1 MCTAC
6 DHLQVVWPIRTAGEL
21 STALGVVQANV
32 ADGTLR
38 DESDEGMRGLSDNEP
53 WPDYIELRLRC
64 CACGTRFKLTTETYH
79 GTGGSWRIDGK
90 AR

>member
-6 DHLQVVWPIRTAGEL
+6 DHLQVVWPIRTPGEL
-21 STALGVVQANV
+21 SKALDVVQANV
-32 ADGTLR
+32 ADGTLLDQSE
-38 DESDEGMRGLSDNEP
+38 DEMRGLSDDEP

-64 CACGTRFKLTTETYH
+64 RACGTRFRLTAETYH
-79 GTGGSWRIDGK
+79 GTGGSWRIEGK